1 MKPGTVVG
9 KCASPVQT
17 FRFLGNREV
26 GDEAELLGGTRQQ
39 FDVEPHSCIGKD
51 KSLPIKLHANSS
63 FSTLALQALPL
74 EPLSLSLSL
83 LVLVQMSR
91 HSRRLRSQVGDDGS
105 RYCG

>member
-9 KCASPVQT
+9 KCASPVQI

-26 GDEAELLGGTRQQ
+26 GDEAVLLGGTRQQ
-39 FDVEPHSCIGKD
+39 FDVEPHSCIRKD

-74 EPLSLSLSL
+74 EPRSLSLSL
-83 LVLVQMSR
+83 LVLVQTSR
-91 HSRRLRSQVGDDGS
+91 NSRRLRPQIVYGCS
-105 RYCG
+105 

>member
-1 MKPGTVVG
+1 MNPGPSVG
-9 KCASPVQT
+9 KCASLPQT

-26 GDEAELLGGTRQQ
+26 GDEVVLLGGTRQQ

-51 KSLPIKLHANSS
+51 KSLPIKLRANSS

-91 HSRRLRSQVGDDGS
+91 HSRRLRSQVGG
-105 RYCG
+105 

>member
-1 MKPGTVVG
+1 MNPGPWVG

-26 GDEAELLGGTRQQ
+26 GDEVVLLGGTRQQ

-63 FSTLALQALPL
+63 FSTLAPQALPL
-74 EPLSLSLSL
+74 ELLSLSLI
-83 LVLVQMSR
+83 VLVQMSR
-91 HSRRLRSQVGDDGS
+91 HSRRLRSQVGG
-105 RYCG
+105 